1 MLMKTALIALMG
13 MTVMVEATLLPMN
26 PVPMGLRL
34 EARQNRGK
42 QNNPQGKNNNQQ
54 QGKKNNNNGQ
64 GKNNNNNNGQGKNN
78 NNGQGKNNNNNN
90 GGGLCLEQSSI
101 NQASKTTGQTGGQIE
116 PGQVE
121 SKTDNAN
128 FINFCAKKT
137 LTDGKQLRGGSCS
150 PVIQGDIPAAAKMV
164 STVIINPKNGDKI
177 PAQKSFNVQVKI
189 ANMKLGSFTNAQNTY
204 YTAPQQ
210 LEGGVVV
217 GHTHVTIQDLGGTM
231 NPTQP
236 LNAEQFAFFKGIN
249 DAGDGNGGLQAPV
262 DGGLPPGMYRLCSM
276 CGASN
281 HQPAIMP
288 VAQRGAQD
296 DCVRFEVIDDG
307 GNGNGKNN
315 NNGNG
320 KNNNGNGKNN
330 NGNGKNNNNG
340 QQGKQQNQQQGKQ
353 QQGAKGKGRNAVGAA
368 NAPPVEDSGDSARP
382 FRVNGETFVNR
393 AAAVQRSCAIQNNA
407 CSDAVNSGGGG
418 SLEACRQQE
427 QACNANA

>member
-26 PVPMGLRL
+26 PVPMGLRPP
-34 EARQNRGK
+34 ARLAAK
-42 QNNPQGKNNNQQ
+42 
-54 QGKKNNNNGQ
+54 
-64 GKNNNNNNGQGKNN
+64 
-78 NNGQGKNNNNNN
+78 
-90 GGGLCLEQSSI
+90 SSLAKSSRRRI
-101 NQASKTTGQTGGQIE
+101 FS
-116 PGQVE
+116 
-121 SKTDNAN
+121 DNAN

-296 DCVRFEVIDDG
+296 DC
-307 GNGNGKNN
+307 
-315 NNGNG
+315 
-320 KNNNGNGKNN
+320 
-330 NGNGKNNNNG
+330 
-340 QQGKQQNQQQGKQ
+340 QGKQQNQQQGKQ